1 MKTSVVIAAKNASS
15 VIHESL
21 TAWKN
26 QLHTTD
32 EIIVVHASDDSTVEI
47 VKRQFPVAKLLELE
61 KSALIPEL
69 WSAGIQQATGE
80 LTVVTIANCVPRSAW
95 IKHARILIA
104 SGLSAA
110 AGAVENHREASIT
123 DTAVYFCRYWRYM
136 PPFIARET
144 DDLPGDN
151 VIYKSSDLLMY
162 RRSFLDGFWEAE
174 INKQMKADGLHLML
188 TSDLTAS
195 HKYGAGFFRFLGNR
209 LRHGIHFARERSSS
223 LGFGN
228 RMLYSLAFPLIPFIL
243 FRRILNATKKDL
255 RQKRALKRS
264 SILVFLFLIA
274 WAIGEACGYI
284 AGPLKR

>member
-1 MKTSVVIAAKNASS
+1 MKTSVVLAAKHASS
-15 VIHESL
+15 VIQESL
-21 TAWKN
+21 TAWKS

-32 EIIVVHASDDSTVEI
+32 EIIVAHASDDATVEI
-47 VKRQFPVAKLLELE
+47 VKRHFPVAKLLELE

-80 LTVVTIANCVPRSAW
+80 LTVITTAHCVPRSTW
-95 IKHARILIA
+95 IKHARILVA

-110 AGAVENHREASIT
+110 AGAIENHHEASLT

-136 PPFIARET
+136 PPFNARET
-144 DDLPGDN
+144 EDLPGDN
-151 VIYKSSDLLMY
+151 VIYKSSDLRMY
-162 RRSFLDGFWEAE
+162 RRAFLDGFWEAE
-174 INKQMKADGLHLML
+174 VNKQMKEHGLHLLL
-188 TSDLTAS
+188 TTDLTAS
-195 HKYGAGFFRFLGNR
+195 HKYGAGFFRFLVNR

-228 RMLYSLAFPLIPFIL
+228 RILYFFAFPLIPFIL
-243 FRRILNATKKDL
+243 FGRIWDAAKKNL

-264 SILVFLFLIA
+264 SILVFPFLIA
-274 WAIGEACGYI
+274 WAIGEACGYL